1 MKKSI
6 NILYTTCYLDVSGV
20 TKINFDILSS
30 LKKNGFKVHVVTTEG
45 KGEWDYMFE
54 IHIAPPHDISKV
66 PKKQKPKYFL
76 DFLKE
81 NNIEII
87 FNTHSL
93 WVYENLSYIKK
104 ELPNIK
110 IVDSLHVL
118 EPYYLRGGYPDISA
132 NKYVHKF
139 IDRSILIS
147 DDLRNYIVENYDV
160 DEKELVVIRNGVD
173 TKKFARN
180 KEVRD
185 SFRKELGIDQDRKL
199 LGFIGRFAE
208 QKRPLMFLEIAKSI
222 LDQSDNCY
230 FYMIGS
236 GPMHSSIKKFIAKNN
251 LKNKIFIFEHRGD
264 IDTVFNSTDLLIA
277 PSLYEG
283 APLTILEAISA
294 GVPVISSQVGAIREY
309 VDGHAAL
316 IPASTNPKEVSEFV
330 EKSIEIINTS
340 YNMDSAIKY
349 MIDNY
354 DISKTT
360 KQYEEEFRK
369 LINQDLA

>member
-1 MKKSI
+1 MKKST

-20 TKINFDILSS
+20 TKINFDIFSA
-30 LKKNGFKVHVVTTEG
+30 LKKNGFNIHVITTEG
-45 KGEWDYMFE
+45 KNEWDYMFE
-54 IHIAPPHDISKV
+54 IQIAPPHDISKI
-66 PKKQKPKYFL
+66 PKKQKLKYFL
-76 DFLKE
+76 DYIEE
-81 NNIEII
+81 NNIDII

-93 WVYENLSYIKK
+93 WVYENLSDIKK
-104 ELPNIK
+104 ELPDIK

-132 NKYVHKF
+132 NKYVHNF

-147 DDLRNYIVENYDV
+147 NDLLKYVVENYDV
-160 DEKELVVIRNGVD
+160 DGKKLVVIRNGVD

-180 KEVRD
+180 KKITKVFKKEVGLD
-185 SFRKELGIDQDRKL
+185 KNQKL
-199 LGFIGRFAE
+199 LGFIGRFTE

-222 LDQSDNCY
+222 LEQGCDCY

-236 GPMHSSIKKFIAKNN
+236 GPMDNIIKGFIAQNN
-251 LKNKIFIFEHRGD
+251 LTNKIFIYKHRGD
-264 IDTVFNSTDLLIA
+264 IEIIFNSTDLLLA

-294 GVPVISSQVGAIREY
+294 GVPVITSNVGAIREY
-309 VDGHAAL
+309 VDSHAAL
-316 IPASTNPKEVSEFV
+316 IPISNKSKEVSQFV
-330 EKSIEIINTS
+330 GKSLEIINTS

>member
-1 MKKSI
+1 VSI
-6 NILYTTCYLDVSGV
+6 
-20 TKINFDILSS
+20 
-30 LKKNGFKVHVVTTEG
+30 KN
-45 KGEWDYMFE
+45 
-54 IHIAPPHDISKV
+54 
-66 PKKQKPKYFL
+66 
-76 DFLKE
+76 
-81 NNIEII
+81 N
-87 FNTHSL
+87 
-93 WVYENLSYIKK
+93 
-104 ELPNIK
+104 
-110 IVDSLHVL
+110 
-118 EPYYLRGGYPDISA
+118 
-132 NKYVHKF
+132 
-139 IDRSILIS
+139 
-147 DDLRNYIVENYDV
+147 V

-222 LDQSDNCY
+222 LEQGCDCY

-236 GPMHSSIKKFIAKNN
+236 GPMDNTIKGFIAQNN
-251 LKNKIFIFEHRGD
+251 LTNKIFIFEHRDD
-264 IDTVFNSTDLLIA
+264 IDTVFNSTDLLLA

-283 APLTILEAISA
+283 APLTILEAIST
-294 GVPVISSQVGAIREY
+294 GVPVISSQVGAVREY

>member
-30 LKKNGFKVHVVTTEG
+30 LKKNGFNVHVITTEG
-45 KGEWDYMFE
+45 KDEWDYMFE
-54 IHIAPPHDISKV
+54 IHIAPPHDISKI

-160 DEKELVVIRNGVD
+160 DEKKLVVIRNGVD

-208 QKRPLMFLEIAKSI
+208 QKRPLLFLEIAKSI
-222 LDQSDNCY
+222 LEQGCDCY

-236 GPMHSSIKKFIAKNN
+236 GPMDNIIKGFIAQND
-251 LKNKIFIFEHRGD
+251 LTNKIFIYKHRGD
-264 IDTVFNSTDLLIA
+264 IEIIFNSTDLLLA

-294 GVPVISSQVGAIREY
+294 GVPIITSNVGAIREY
-309 VDGHAAL
+309 VDSHAAL
-316 IPASTNPKEVSEFV
+316 IPISNKSKEVSQFV
-330 EKSIEIINTS
+330 GKSLEIINTS